1 VQNQL
6 LHAILSYFINSWRW
20 AFEVYNAGLC
30 DTLHS
35 YLVE

>member
-6 LHAILSYFINSWRW
+6 LHEILNYFINSWSG

-30 DTLHS
+30 NTLHS